1 MRTLIAVALL
11 LALDGVPAASAP
23 DAPAIKVK
31 GRSLARVDLDA
42 GRAEGLKVGD
52 RLRVITGQTTVAE
65 IQIVHV
71 DEHTAYCKVVSLTR
85 PIGIGDVAVPVARA
99 SGPPAPAPHA
109 REAVAA
115 APPTGPPT
123 PSVASKTEPAA
134 TAAPPATP
142 QTAAG
147 APPPPPP
154 PPQGRGGR
162 RPVARGTGASRAD
175 LDAAGGRVQSP
186 GGRRLVD
193 RHATA
198 SRAHRL
204 IARRA
209 RGSQSILGAAGL
221 GGLGPQGLERVAA
234 SSHRPRPRGLGR
246 RIPRGHGPEE
256 AAVSAGSGGPAG
268 LQGQEPLL
276 CQ

>member
-142 QTAAG
+142 KAAAVAAPSPVAQ

-154 PPQGRGGR
+154 PRPRPPHPPRPRTR
-162 RPVARGTGASRAD
+162 RSRRLRRLRRAGGASR
-175 LDAAGGRVQSP
+175 SS
-186 GGRRLVD
+186 
-193 RHATA
+193 TA
-198 SRAHRL
+198 PRPTSISTRDE
-204 IARRA
+204 RRA
-209 RGSQSILGAAGL
+209 
-221 GGLGPQGLERVAA
+221 
-234 SSHRPRPRGLGR
+234 
-246 RIPRGHGPEE
+246 
-256 AAVSAGSGGPAG
+256 
-268 LQGQEPLL
+268 
-276 CQ
+276 